1 MSNEF
6 VTIDAASLDTPTAY
20 KLLTGCVVPRPIA
33 WVTTVDPAGHVN
45 IAPFSS
51 YNYLCHT
58 PPMLGINVGP
68 RGDGLKD
75 TARNIETVREFT
87 VCVATEAL
95 LDPMH
100 ATSEDFPPEVSE
112 ADAVGIALLPGVM
125 VRTPRI
131 AASPVHMECRLEHVL
146 PLGGGRSKLYI
157 GEVLAF
163 HLSPVIWD
171 GNRLA
176 SAKMRPVARL
186 GGPFYAALGEIFER
200 ARKDRMPGG

>member
-1 MSNEF
+1 
-6 VTIDAASLDTPTAY
+6 
-20 KLLTGCVVPRPIA
+20 
-33 WVTTVDPAGHVN
+33 
-45 IAPFSS
+45 
-51 YNYLCHT
+51 
-58 PPMLGINVGP
+58 
-68 RGDGLKD
+68 
-75 TARNIETVREFT
+75 
-87 VCVATEAL
+87 
-95 LDPMH
+95 
-100 ATSEDFPPEVSE
+100 
-112 ADAVGIALLPGVM
+112 
-125 VRTPRI
+125 
-131 AASPVHMECRLEHVL
+131 MECRLEHVL